1 MRKGFRL
8 TAPAGVVTVGGV
20 TESAP
25 SPATTPS
32 LGNGTKI
39 GYAVGSLASGTFG
52 TVPGFLLVIYLTD
65 TLGVAAA
72 IAGLAVAIPK
82 FWDVIFNPIV
92 GGWSD
97 RTNSRMGPRRPWMLA
112 GALLLPITFIAVFS
126 VPQGVSPNVAAVV
139 VAVLFLV
146 AASAYALFQVPY
158 VSMPAEMTSSYK
170 ERTSVVAFRIVALT
184 LGILISG
191 SLAPVLVEAGGG
203 GYPGHTLM
211 AIVIGLF
218 MGVTMVIA
226 VIGTRKAPR
235 TSIPSGAANLM
246 IAWRAARSNQFFMPL
261 WGAFVLQALANAAM
275 LATVPY
281 VARYIL
287 DDPGASS
294 ILFVALVAPAIIV
307 MPFWNWYGKR
317 WDKRRGFVVGSLCYL
332 VGAIGLAAAKVLPEA
347 GIIALV
353 ALMGVGYA
361 AMQLFPLAMLPDT
374 VSVDEARTGQR
385 RSGMLT
391 GLWTAGET
399 GAFAIGPGIVGLILG
414 LFGFVS
420 SSGGE
425 GTTQSDMAINGIV
438 VALALLPTIA
448 MALSL
453 WLISRYTLT
462 EEVLEEELAAHPV
475 P

>member
-1 MRKGFRL
+1 
-8 TAPAGVVTVGGV
+8 
-20 TESAP
+20 
-25 SPATTPS
+25 
-32 LGNGTKI
+32 
-39 GYAVGSLASGTFG
+39 
-52 TVPGFLLVIYLTD
+52 
-65 TLGVAAA
+65 
-72 IAGLAVAIPK
+72 
-82 FWDVIFNPIV
+82 
-92 GGWSD
+92 
-97 RTNSRMGPRRPWMLA
+97 
-112 GALLLPITFIAVFS
+112 
-126 VPQGVSPNVAAVV
+126 
-139 VAVLFLV
+139 
-146 AASAYALFQVPY
+146 
-158 VSMPAEMTSSYK
+158 
-170 ERTSVVAFRIVALT
+170 
-184 LGILISG
+184 
-191 SLAPVLVEAGGG
+191 
-203 GYPGHTLM
+203 
-211 AIVIGLF
+211 
-218 MGVTMVIA
+218 
-226 VIGTRKAPR
+226 
-235 TSIPSGAANLM
+235 
-246 IAWRAARSNQFFMPL
+246 
-261 WGAFVLQALANAAM
+261 
-275 LATVPY
+275 
-281 VARYIL
+281 
-287 DDPGASS
+287 
-294 ILFVALVAPAIIV
+294 
-307 MPFWNWYGKR
+307 
-317 WDKRRGFVVGSLCYL
+317 VVGSLCYL

-425 GTTQSDMAINGIV
+425 GTTQSDMAINGIM

>member
-1 MRKGFRL
+1 
-8 TAPAGVVTVGGV
+8 VT
-20 TESAP
+20 TDQQSAP
-25 SPATTPS
+25 Q
-32 LGNGTKI
+32 LGKGTKI
-39 GYAVGSLASGTFG
+39 GYAFGSLATGTFG

-112 GALLLPITFIAVFS
+112 GAIILPIFFIALFS
-126 VPQGVSPNVAAVV
+126 VPAGLSPTTSAIIVAVV
-139 VAVLFLV
+139 FLI

-158 VSMPAEMTSSYK
+158 VSMPAEMTSDYK

-191 SLAPVLVEAGGG
+191 SLAPVLVNAGGG
-203 GYPGHTLM
+203 GYAGHTLM
-211 AIVIGLF
+211 AVVIGLF
-218 MGVTMVIA
+218 MCVTMLVA
-226 VIGTRKAPR
+226 VVGTRKAPR
-235 TSIPSGAANLM
+235 TSVPSGSTTLLTAF
-246 IAWRAARSNQFFMPL
+246 RAARGNHYFMPL

-287 DDPGASS
+287 NNPGSES
-294 ILFVALVAPAIIV
+294 ILFAALVGPAILV
-307 MPFWNWYGKR
+307 MPFWAWLGKR
-317 WDKRRGFVVGSLCYL
+317 TDKTHGYVIGSVCYL
-332 VGAIGLAAAKVLPEA
+332 VGVIGLLAARILPS
-347 GIIALV
+347 GVIIALV
-353 ALMGVGYA
+353 ALMGIGYA

-374 VSVDEARTGQR
+374 VSVDEARSGER

-399 GAFAIGPGIVGLILG
+399 AAFAIGPGIVGFILG
-414 LFGFVS
+414 AFGFVS
-420 SSGGE
+420 SEGGA
-425 GTTQSDMAINGIV
+425 GTTQTDTALTGIV
-438 VALALLPTIA
+438 VALSILPAVA
-448 MALSL
+448 MGLSL

-462 EEVLEEELAAHPV
+462 ESVLEQELGAART
-475 P
+475 